1 MDADTSGHSDNSI
14 CSDDTEYLL
23 GQNVSIREIDDD
35 DDDIQTH
42 ESARAPPSISRSYHS
57 SPQHSPQKLQQINSA
72 NLRSPQR
79 KVVNVKPGK
88 GPSGSQRSPG
98 HSTARQV
105 EKTYSSKGTA
115 KGDRKS
121 QTQQNYATGDVL
133 RGQSQKLQ
141 SNYGTETTRYDQ
153 DVDRVPKSKKQVSD
167 SYMYTKH
174 PDGPSKFQSQES
186 NKAIHT
192 YQKVIGSPKMKT
204 ELPYDTSQL
213 TPPTRDK
220 VNSKRKHIEPGRSPV
235 RESVPPVNQNN
246 WEIDSEISVDMVNG
260 GRNSMEIESN
270 DLESE
275 MSEATEDLIGREVDH
290 QEDEDFTAKLKE
302 LNLAVNFDV
311 GTNGEQY
318 SVNVIILVTVRFA
331 KLLTHGFQN
340 SFEIPEALKCF
351 MPLKQEVLSGLMGR
365 LQLIL
370 TLLAKWIFTP

>member
-1 MDADTSGHSDNSI
+1 MDADTSGHSDHSI

-23 GQNVSIREIDDD
+23 GQNVSIREIDD

-57 SPQHSPQKLQQINSA
+57 SPQHSPQKLQQTNSA

-141 SNYGTETTRYDQ
+141 SSYGTETTRYDQ

-260 GRNSMEIESN
+260 GCNSMEIESN

-302 LNLAVNFDV
+302 LNLAVNFDA

-340 SFEIPEALKCF
+340 SFEIPEALNKCF
-351 MPLKQEVLSGLMGR
+351 MPLKQEMLSGLMGR

-370 TLLAKWIFTP
+370 TLLARWIFTP

>member
-1 MDADTSGHSDNSI
+1 MDPDVSGHSDNSI

-35 DDDIQTH
+35 DDIQTH
-42 ESARAPPSISRSYHS
+42 ENARAPSSISRSYHL
-57 SPQHSPQKLQQINSA
+57 SPQHSPQKLQQINPA

-79 KVVNVKPGK
+79 KVVNIKPGK
-88 GPSGSQRSPG
+88 GPGGSQRSPG

-105 EKTYSSKGTA
+105 EKASSSTVIA
-115 KGDRKS
+115 KGDKKS

-133 RGQSQKLQ
+133 RGQSQKVQ
-141 SNYGTETTRYDQ
+141 SSYGTETARYNQ
-153 DVDRVPKSKKQVSD
+153 DVERVSKSKKQVSD

-174 PDGPSKFQSQES
+174 PDGSSKFQSPES

-192 YQKVIGSPKMKT
+192 YQKALGSPKMKP
-204 ELPYDTSQL
+204 ELPYDTSQS

-220 VNSKRKHIEPGRSPV
+220 VNSKRKHIESGRLQV
-235 RESVPPVNQNN
+235 QESVLPVNQNN

-275 MSEATEDLIGREVDH
+275 MSEATEDLIGREVDQ

-302 LNLAVNFDV
+302 LNLAVNFDA
-311 GTNGEQY
+311 GTNGE
-318 SVNVIILVTVRFA
+318 
-331 KLLTHGFQN
+331 
-340 SFEIPEALKCF
+340 
-351 MPLKQEVLSGLMGR
+351 
-365 LQLIL
+365 
-370 TLLAKWIFTP
+370 

>member
-23 GQNVSIREIDDD
+23 GQNVSIREIDD

-331 KLLTHGFQN
+331 KLLTNGFQN
-340 SFEIPEALKCF
+340 SFEIPEALNKCF
-351 MPLKQEVLSGLMGR
+351 MPLKQEMLSGLMGR

>member
-1 MDADTSGHSDNSI
+1 MDADANGHSDNSI

-35 DDDIQTH
+35 DDIQNH
-42 ESARAPPSISRSYHS
+42 ESARAPSSISRSYHS

-105 EKTYSSKGTA
+105 EKIYSRKVTA
-115 KGDRKS
+115 KGDRKP
-121 QTQQNYATGDVL
+121 QTQQNYTTGDVS

-141 SNYGTETTRYDQ
+141 SSYETETARYNQ
-153 DVDRVPKSKKQVSD
+153 DVERVPKSKKQVSD

-186 NKAIHT
+186 NKVLHT

-220 VNSKRKHIEPGRSPV
+220 VNCKRKRIEPGRSQV
-235 RESVPPVNQNN
+235 RESVLPVNQSN
-246 WEIDSEISVDMVNG
+246 WEIDSEISVDTVNG
-260 GRNSMEIESN
+260 GHNSMEIESN

-302 LNLAVNFDV
+302 LNLAVNFDA
-311 GTNGEQY
+311 GTNGE
-318 SVNVIILVTVRFA
+318 
-331 KLLTHGFQN
+331 
-340 SFEIPEALKCF
+340 
-351 MPLKQEVLSGLMGR
+351 
-365 LQLIL
+365 
-370 TLLAKWIFTP
+370 